1 MKTMPRLV
9 VVGSSNTDLVVRASV
24 LPRPGQTVVGADF
37 SVHPGGKGA
46 NQAVAAARAGAHV
59 QFVARIGSDAFGDAT
74 MHRFVSDR
82 IETGLVTRSRTSPS
96 GVALITIDRRGENLI
111 TVAPGSNADLT
122 ASHVR
127 AAAAAIREARV
138 VLAQLEVPLE
148 AVSQTA
154 RLASGYGVPLLL
166 NPAPARRLPAG
177 LMAAVAF
184 LTPNEG
190 ELGLLTGRPIRAVA
204 DIPRAAHQLL
214 LKGVLHVIVTRG
226 SRGVCWCSRG
236 SVRWFKA
243 PLVRAVDTVGAGDC
257 FSGAFAAAIARDE
270 TIEDAIRFAMT
281 AAAICVTR
289 QGAQPSM
296 PLRREILARLS

>member
-9 VVGSSNTDLVVRASV
+9 VVGSSNTDLVVRAPV

-46 NQAVAAARAGAHV
+46 NQAVAAARAGAQV
-59 QFVARIGSDAFGDAT
+59 RFVARIGADAFGDAA
-74 MHRFVSDR
+74 MHRFMADG
-82 IETGLVTRSRTSPS
+82 IETGLVTRSRMSPS
-96 GVALITIDRRGENLI
+96 GVALITIDQKGENLI
-111 TVAPGSNADLT
+111 TVAPGSNAELT
-122 ASHVR
+122 AAHVR

-138 VLAQLEVPLE
+138 VLAQLEIPLE
-148 AVSQTA
+148 AVSETA

-177 LMAAVAF
+177 LLAAVAF

-190 ELGLLTGRPIRAVA
+190 ELGLLSGRAIRGEAE
-204 DIPRAAHQLL
+204 IPRAAQQLL
-214 LKGVLHVIVTRG
+214 VKGVLHVIVTRG

-236 SVRWFKA
+236 RVCWFKA

-270 TIEDAIRFAMT
+270 SIEDAIRFAMT

-296 PLRREILARLS
+296 PRRREILAGLP